1 MGFFARLLL
10 ILLVIAVSA
19 QGAALYWGY
28 QQHLQLTARVAEL
41 ETQSA
46 ALQTRAEAL
55 GNTIKKMEQDSVG
68 AMVKKANQVIV
79 QGWDAIV
86 NSVEAEMDRARE
98 ALEHLDEEPA
108 TAEQAAP
115 QTQPAP

>member
-28 QQHLQLTARVAEL
+28 QQHMQLKARVAEL
-41 ETQSA
+41 ESQSA
-46 ALQTRAEAL
+46 DLQARAQALS
-55 GNTIKKMEQDSVG
+55 NTIKKMEQDSVG

-79 QGWDAIV
+79 QGWDAII

-98 ALEHLDEEPA
+98 ALEHLDDEPA
-108 TAEQAAP
+108 TGGQAAP

>member
-10 ILLVIAVSA
+10 ILLVVAVCA

-28 QQHLQLTARVAEL
+28 EQHRGLKARVTSLEAQQAEL
-41 ETQSA
+41 QA
-46 ALQTRAEAL
+46 QADGLKA
-55 GNTIKKMEQDSVG
+55 TIKKMEQDSVG

-86 NSVEAEMDRARE
+86 NSVETEMDRARE

-108 TAEQAAP
+108 TDAS
-115 QTQPAP
+115 QPAPAAP